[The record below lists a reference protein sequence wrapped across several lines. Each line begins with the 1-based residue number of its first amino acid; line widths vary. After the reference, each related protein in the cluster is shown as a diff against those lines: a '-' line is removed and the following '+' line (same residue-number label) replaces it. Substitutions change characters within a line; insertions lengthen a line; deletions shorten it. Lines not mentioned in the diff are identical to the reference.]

1 MRTEKAKLNILTS
14 FLYQIVAT
22 VCSLI
27 APRLIL
33 ATFGSTY
40 NGVIQS
46 ATQLLSM
53 ISLLTLGVA
62 GATRVALY
70 KTLAA
75 GDIVATSRVVK
86 ANRRYMNKVGIAL
99 IFYVIGLAAI
109 YPLASHNDLSY
120 FENVGIVLIVSI
132 SCFAEYFF
140 GITYATLLTAD
151 QRSYVTSLTMTAVK
165 ILNCVVIYVLIRCGC
180 SIYVVYFFATVAFAL
195 APIFYC
201 VYANRKYKL
210 LHDCEPDDAAL
221 EQKKAAAFHSLANI
235 IHTNTDVALLTLFA
249 DAKVISVYSVYF
261 MVTGKMRMIMQ
272 VFTGG
277 MEAAFGNM
285 WAKNEEDAFNRYFSA
300 YEFVLYSF
308 VSVVFGCAV
317 CLIVPFVRLYTRGV
331 TDINYINWTFAI
343 LITAAEGLYCIREP
357 YLTLV
362 QATGNYD
369 STKKYAITEAII
381 NVVSS
386 LILVNLLGLIGVV
399 IGTIIAN
406 TYRTVNYIIFVYR
419 RLLRDGAR
427 RVLARWLVLL
437 GNIAVIVLTFRL
449 LQSCIDVT
457 GWLTWVLLA
466 VLMLAVS
473 LTVTVLSGFLCF
485 RSDFKETFR
494 FAKRAIHKA

>member
-33 ATFGSTY
+33 STFGSTY
-40 NGVIQS
+40 NGVVQS

-75 GDIVATSRVVK
+75 GDIVATSRIVK
-86 ANRRYMNKVGIAL
+86 ANRRYMNKVGVAL

-109 YPLASHNDLSY
+109 YPLVSHNSLSY
-120 FENVGIVLIVSI
+120 LENVGIVLIVSI

-165 ILNCVVIYVLIRCGC
+165 ILNCVVIYVLIQCGC
-180 SIYVVYFFATVAFAL
+180 SIYFVYFFATVAFAL

-201 VYANRKYKL
+201 IYANRKYKFL
-210 LHDCEPDDAAL
+210 RDCEPDDAAL
-221 EQKKAAAFHSLANI
+221 VQKKAAAFHSLANI
-235 IHTNTDVALLTLFA
+235 IHANTDVALLTLFA

-261 MVTGKMRMIMQ
+261 MVTGKMRMVMQ

-285 WAKNEEDAFNRYFSA
+285 WAKHEEDTFNKCFSA

-308 VSVVFGCAV
+308 VSIVFSSAV

-331 TDINYINWTFAI
+331 TDINYVNWGFAI

-357 YLTLV
+357 YLTVV

-369 STKKYAITEAII
+369 STKKYAITEAIL
-381 NVVSS
+381 NVVIS
-386 LILVNLLGLIGVV
+386 LIFVILFGLIGVV

-406 TYRTVNYIIFVYR
+406 AYRTANYILFVYG
-419 RLLRDGAR
+419 RLLRASVR
-427 RVLARWLVLL
+427 RALARWLVLL
-437 GNIAVIVLTFRL
+437 GNIAVIVLLFRL
-449 LQSCIDVT
+449 LVASVDVAS
-457 GWLTWVLLA
+457 WLTWLLIA
-466 VLMLAVS
+466 AATLVISCVI
-473 LTVTVLSGFLCF
+473 TGLSGYLCF
-485 RSDFKETFR
+485 KSDLKETFR
-494 FAKRAIHKA
+494 FIKRAIHKA